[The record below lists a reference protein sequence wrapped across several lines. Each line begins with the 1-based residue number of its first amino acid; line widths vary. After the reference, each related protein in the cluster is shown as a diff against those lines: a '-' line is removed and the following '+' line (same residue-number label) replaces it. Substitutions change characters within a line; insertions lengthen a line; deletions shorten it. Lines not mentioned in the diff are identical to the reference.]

1 MLLRYFGSKKK
12 TGRDIMTYAPSSF
25 SAYVEPFCGSANML
39 WHVPTAVDRWI
50 NDLNS
55 DVVAFHLAL
64 RDDPTFLDRLF
75 EYAKIKTASELRN
88 AFYRAKWKWYKTGCP
103 ISFWLLNRYSLGRL
117 VRRCRND
124 LASFDATYLVPGM
137 RFPFSREE
145 AERAREIMQG
155 VTITCLD
162 YREVL
167 DHVPDDSWTFLDPP
181 YHTDENLYDCQLTF
195 EDHYELRDRLHAF
208 QHRFFMTNGLTE
220 LSHRLYLQER
230 NGFDIREHHYSTM
243 NLIKG
248 GSLPSVELYVRN
260 YLNF

>member
-88 AFYRAKWKWYKTGCP
+88 AFYRAKWKWYKTERK
-103 ISFWLLNRYSLGRL
+103 NQQ
-117 VRRCRND
+117 RR
-124 LASFDATYLVPGM
+124 S
-137 RFPFSREE
+137 
-145 AERAREIMQG
+145 
-155 VTITCLD
+155 
-162 YREVL
+162 
-167 DHVPDDSWTFLDPP
+167 
-181 YHTDENLYDCQLTF
+181 
-195 EDHYELRDRLHAF
+195 
-208 QHRFFMTNGLTE
+208 TNA
-220 LSHRLYLQER
+220 
-230 NGFDIREHHYSTM
+230 
-243 NLIKG
+243 
-248 GSLPSVELYVRN
+248 
-260 YLNF
+260 